1 MLVVAENPPGAFIED
16 CLWTESPAIIDGPE
30 VHPFPDRL
38 NFRFREAPD
47 LPKST
52 TIGAFET
59 GGISAIVGR
68 LLLVRLVAR
77 NLIKTADP
85 ELA

>member
-1 MLVVAENPPGAFIED
+1 LFG
-16 CLWTESPAIIDGPE
+16 TID
-30 VHPFPDRL
+30 V
-38 NFRFREAPD
+38 RFRAAAKQ
-47 LPKST
+47 PKMAT
-52 TIGAFET
+52 LGAFET